1 MSLWEFVL
9 ALVVYVQ
16 GILFGLQAQAPAPT
30 PQPVIVV
37 VEATAPAPTPVIIE
51 VTPTVDPCP
60 AYQDQLAWLQTNYAA
75 SLALDPDGNATKQI
89 AAWIKD
95 AEADVVQWCN

>member
-16 GILFGLQAQAPAPT
+16 GILFGLQVQAAVPT

-37 VEATAPAPTPVIIE
+37 VEATAQPVVIE
-51 VTPTVDPCP
+51 VTPTVDSCP

-75 SLALDPDGNATKQI
+75 SLARDPDGNATKQI
-89 AAWIKD
+89 ASWLKD
-95 AEADVVQWCN
+95 AEEDVVQWCES